1 MLYLNNLSKILRCCK
16 ENTKRPT
23 LFFLLA
29 TTKSL
34 QSYMDRQARPL
45 VTVFGKRTVE
55 RRQVGAKHCRG
66 GGRMGKDDSVTNPT
80 AYKP

>member
-1 MLYLNNLSKILRCCK
+1 
-16 ENTKRPT
+16 
-23 LFFLLA
+23 
-29 TTKSL
+29 
-34 QSYMDRQARPL
+34 MDRQARPL